1 MEPPSMVSRIVSV
14 LPTRLAVLALRTL
27 DKPRGAIARLPS
39 TLRNA
44 RRAARRPT
52 LRSFVNVPNAFIAV
66 WVLLLLWGERW
77 AFHSAIKQ
85 CRWENWERWPQAA
98 TPHHLVLLAD
108 PQLVDPHTYTGRP
121 WPLSTLTEIHTD
133 NYLRRSYTNLQ
144 LKLQPDTIF
153 FLGDLFDGGR
163 EWATMRG
170 DTEDPDWQ
178 MQQRQKDE
186 AALVGYWKKNY
197 GENFWMQEY
206 ERFGKIFFSLFNL
219 GNPTSQASRGQRGR
233 KIIASLPG
241 NHDLGFG
248 AKIKMPVRDRFEAFF
263 GEANRVDVIANH
275 TFVSIDSVSLS
286 AGADKSEVD
295 NREVYAPVEE
305 FLAGVQAR
313 KRRAIARELR
323 FIRGE
328 AEELRHPRTIQDT
341 DGLVLKEGDFLPL
354 DPGEGNSNDLPTILL
369 THVPLYREP
378 GTPCGP
384 QREHWPPATPPKG
397 QLTPVVPDHRN
408 AIAVARGYQYQNVLS
423 QTDSARLLQTIG
435 NVQHVFSGDDHDY
448 CELVHDEVNSGVGI
462 IGRAK
467 EITVKSLSWCMGV
480 RQPGFLMASLWNP
493 IGPDGRPLGTK
504 GGGHGAVND
513 VQATTIETHLCLLP
527 NQISIFIRYIFLFI
541 VTIFA
546 LLVRAVLTQT
556 MGLPP
561 SLPPSMFSFSAP
573 SKGDSP
579 LLPTTKRGT
588 ELHRSSDSSTSS
600 TSSTLSSHLAPRNA
614 AARTRSVSPAV
625 GYGLPAAQAQ
635 SRAQHNFSCLA
646 SSSSLVARPP
656 LKPQTSTAELNLSC
670 LSSSLSP
677 SSNSKLSKAPT
688 MGTKRK
694 EKPAVDENILRHD
707 DESLDIDTRYELA
720 LIEIDALTKQKDAL
734 EKQEEALEE
743 LSNAS
748 MTNQLT
754 KSYNRNVEKIKRS
767 VREILSD
774 DLAFPHHAPEIA
786 KKLQILL
793 DSEYVLIDRHLVRKR
808 ISMEFDDAI
817 TIARAAK
824 RQKLMVSDDEEE

>member
-1 MEPPSMVSRIVSV
+1 MSSNYNHLRTRSSRDHFMEPPSVLSRILSI
-14 LPTRLAVLALRTL
+14 LPTRFAVVALRTL

-52 LRSFVNVPNAFIAV
+52 LRSFVNVPNAFIAI
-66 WVLLLLWGERW
+66 WFLLLLWGERW

-121 WPLSTLTEIHTD
+121 WPLSTFTELHTD

-170 DTEDPDWQ
+170 DTEDPEWQ
-178 MQQRQKDE
+178 TKQRAKDE

-197 GENFWMQEY
+197 GESFWMQEY

-219 GNPTSQASRGQRGR
+219 GNPTSQASPGQRGR

-248 AKIKMPVRDRFEAFF
+248 AKIKMPVRNRFEAFF
-263 GEANRVDVIANH
+263 GEANRVDIIANH

-295 NREVYAPVEE
+295 NRDVYAPVEE

-313 KRRAIARELR
+313 KRRATARELR
-323 FIRGE
+323 YIRGE
-328 AEELRHPRTIQDT
+328 PEELRHPRTIHDT
-341 DGLVLKEGDFLPL
+341 DGLVLKDSDFLPL
-354 DPGEGNSNDLPTILL
+354 DPGEENSNDFPTVLL

-397 QLTPVVPDHRN
+397 QLGPVVPDHRN
-408 AIAVARGYQYQNVLS
+408 AIAVSRGYQYQNVLS
-423 QTDSARLLQTIG
+423 QTDSARLLKTIG

-462 IGRAK
+462 IGRAR
-467 EITVKSLSWCMGV
+467 EITVKSMSWCMGV

-493 IGPDGRPLGTK
+493 VGPDGRPLGTK

-513 VQATTIETHLCLLP
+513 VPATTIETHLCLLP

-541 VTIFA
+541 ITISV

-556 MGLPP
+556 NGLPP
-561 SLPPSMFSFSAP
+561 TLPPSSFSFSSP
-573 SKGDSP
+573 SKGDTP

-588 ELHRSSDSSTSS
+588 EQHRSSDSSTSS
-600 TSSTLSSHLAPRNA
+600 TSSTLSGHLAPRSA

-635 SRAQHNFSCLA
+635 SRYS
-646 SSSSLVARPP
+646 PP
-656 LKPQTSTAELNLSC
+656 AWGED
-670 LSSSLSP
+670 
-677 SSNSKLSKAPT
+677 
-688 MGTKRK
+688 GEEK
-694 EKPAVDENILRHD
+694 EKGRGVREFGVERGVKEGTPLGRIGR
-707 DESLDIDTRYELA
+707 ELA
-720 LIEIDALTKQKDAL
+720 GSVWRVLWVAVSWFVWLTW
-734 EKQEEALEE
+734 
-743 LSNAS
+743 SG
-748 MTNQLT
+748 
-754 KSYNRNVEKIKRS
+754 
-767 VREILSD
+767 
-774 DLAFPHHAPEIA
+774 
-786 KKLQILL
+786 
-793 DSEYVLIDRHLVRKR
+793 
-808 ISMEFDDAI
+808 
-817 TIARAAK
+817 
-824 RQKLMVSDDEEE
+824 

>member
-1 MEPPSMVSRIVSV
+1 MSNNYNHLRTRSSRNHFIEPPSMVSRIVNV
-14 LPTRLAVLALRTL
+14 LPTHLALLALRTL
-27 DKPRGAIARLPS
+27 DKPRKAIAQLPT

-44 RRAARRPT
+44 RRAARRLT
-52 LRSFVNVPNAFIAV
+52 LRSFVNVPNGFIVV
-66 WVLLLLWGERW
+66 WFLLLLWGERW

-98 TPHHLVLLAD
+98 TPHHLVFLAD

-121 WPLSTLTEIHTD
+121 WPLSTFTELHAD

-170 DTEDPDWQ
+170 DTEDPEWQ
-178 MQQRQKDE
+178 TKQRAKDE

-197 GENFWMQEY
+197 GEYFWMQEY

-219 GNPTSQASRGQRGR
+219 GNPTSQASPGQRGR

-263 GEANRVDVIANH
+263 GEANRVDIIANH

-295 NREVYAPVEE
+295 NRDVYAPVEE

-313 KRRAIARELR
+313 KRRATARELR
-323 FIRGE
+323 YIRGE
-328 AEELRHPRTIQDT
+328 PEELRHPRTIHDT
-341 DGLVLKEGDFLPL
+341 DGLVLKESDFLPL
-354 DPGEGNSNDLPTILL
+354 DPGEGNSNDFPTILL

-397 QLTPVVPDHRN
+397 QLGPVIPDHRN
-408 AIAVARGYQYQNVLS
+408 AISVSRGYQYQNVLS
-423 QTDSARLLQTIG
+423 QTDSARLLKTIG

-462 IGRAK
+462 IGRVR
-467 EITVKSLSWCMGV
+467 EITVKSASWCMGV

-513 VQATTIETHLCLLP
+513 VAAPTIETHLCLLP

-541 VTIFA
+541 ITISA
-546 LLVRAVLTQT
+546 LLARAVLTQT

-561 SLPPSMFSFSAP
+561 TLPPSVFSFSAP

-579 LLPTTKRGT
+579 LLPTSKR
-588 ELHRSSDSSTSS
+588 EAEVHRSSDSLTSS
-600 TSSTLSSHLAPRNA
+600 TSSTLSGHLAPRSA

-625 GYGLPAAQAQ
+625 GYGLPAVQAQ
-635 SRAQHNFSCLA
+635 GRYA
-646 SSSSLVARPP
+646 PP
-656 LKPQTSTAELNLSC
+656 AWEED
-670 LSSSLSP
+670 
-677 SSNSKLSKAPT
+677 
-688 MGTKRK
+688 GDEK
-694 EKPAVDENILRHD
+694 EKGKAGREFGSERAVKEGTPLGRIGREFA
-707 DESLDIDTRYELA
+707 ESVWRVLWVAGSLFVW
-720 LIEIDALTKQKDAL
+720 LTW
-734 EKQEEALEE
+734 
-743 LSNAS
+743 SG
-748 MTNQLT
+748 
-754 KSYNRNVEKIKRS
+754 
-767 VREILSD
+767 
-774 DLAFPHHAPEIA
+774 
-786 KKLQILL
+786 
-793 DSEYVLIDRHLVRKR
+793 
-808 ISMEFDDAI
+808 
-817 TIARAAK
+817 
-824 RQKLMVSDDEEE
+824 